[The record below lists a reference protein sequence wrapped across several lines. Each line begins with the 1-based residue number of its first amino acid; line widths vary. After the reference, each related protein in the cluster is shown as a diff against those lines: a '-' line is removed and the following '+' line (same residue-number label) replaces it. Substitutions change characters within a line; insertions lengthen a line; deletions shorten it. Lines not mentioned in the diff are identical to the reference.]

1 MKKVKGVLDVVLRT
15 ICVVLFA
22 LLVVLVS
29 WQVFTRLVL
38 GNPSI
43 WSEEAARYTFIWLS
57 LIGISIATGEKADV
71 AIDFFV
77 QKVPVGWQRWLE
89 LLAYLSTLSFAGV
102 VMIWG
107 GCLNASLAWSQRNP
121 VLPVNAGVLYLAV
134 PVAGVLFAFYL
145 LYHLVRTLSPT
156 YSGAE
161 AIAPEDEV
169 EL

>member
-1 MKKVKGVLDVVLRT
+1 MKKVKGVLDAVLKT
-15 ICVVLFA
+15 LCVVLFA
-22 LLVVLVS
+22 LLVLLVS

-38 GNPSI
+38 GDPSI

-77 QKVPVGWQRWLE
+77 QKVPVAWQRWIE
-89 LLAYLSTLSFAGV
+89 LLAYLSTLSFACV

-107 GCLNASLAWSQRNP
+107 GYLNSSLAWTQRNP

-134 PVAGVLFAFYL
+134 PVAGVLFALYL
-145 LYHLVRTLSPT
+145 LYHLARTLSPS

-161 AIAPEDEV
+161 QIAPENEV

>member
-1 MKKVKGVLDVVLRT
+1 MKKVKDVLDVVLRT

-22 LLVVLVS
+22 LLVLLVS

-38 GNPSI
+38 GNPSV

-77 QKVPVGWQRWLE
+77 QKVPVALQRWFE
-89 LLAYLSTLSFAGV
+89 VSAYLSTISFAII

-107 GCLNASLAWSQRNP
+107 GYLNSSLAWAQRNP
-121 VLPVNAGVLYLAV
+121 VLPINAGVLYLAV
-134 PVAGVLFAFYL
+134 PVAGGLFAFYL
-145 LYHLVRTLSPT
+145 LYHLIRTLAPS

-161 AIAPEDEV
+161 QIAAENEV
-169 EL
+169 AL

>member
-1 MKKVKGVLDVVLRT
+1 MKKVKGVLDVALRT

-22 LLVVLVS
+22 LLVLLVS

-38 GNPSI
+38 GDPSI

-107 GCLNASLAWSQRNP
+107 GYLNSSLAWTQRNP
-121 VLPVNAGVLYLAV
+121 VLPINAGALYLAV

-145 LYHLVRTLSPT
+145 LYHLVRTLSPS

-161 AIAPEDEV
+161 QIAPEDEV